1 MSLVME
7 GVYGKQVYAK
17 SGHPNWRKV
26 SEKPTFKK
34 VGKQGINQCGY
45 YVMKYASS
53 YDGDGFA
60 ESILTN
66 DVCYL
71 FEKMFHFTVIFI
83 LVGFSAHS
91 SQMMCCF
98 PGPGT

>member
-34 VGKQGINQCGY
+34 LGKQGINQCGY

-53 YDGDGFA
+53 YDGDEFV
-60 ESILTN
+60 ESCRHPGSF
-66 DVCYL
+66 DAVQSCY
-71 FEKMFHFTVIFI
+71 VY
-83 LVGFSAHS
+83 
-91 SQMMCCF
+91 
-98 PGPGT
+98 

>member
-1 MSLVME
+1 MALLME

-17 SGHPNWRKV
+17 SGHPNWKKV
-26 SEKPTFKK
+26 SEKPTFQT

-53 YDGDGFA
+53 YDGDEFV

-66 DVCYL
+66 DVCYIL
-71 FEKMFHFTVIFI
+71 KKCFI
-83 LVGFSAHS
+83 
-91 SQMMCCF
+91 SQ
-98 PGPGT
+98 